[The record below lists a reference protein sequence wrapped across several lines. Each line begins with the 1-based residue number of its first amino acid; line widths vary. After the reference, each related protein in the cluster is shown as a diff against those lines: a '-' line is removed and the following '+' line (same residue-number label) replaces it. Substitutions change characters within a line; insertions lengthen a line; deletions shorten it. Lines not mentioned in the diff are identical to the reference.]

1 MPPEAFDGRW
11 AHPAAAHG
19 RRLDSAARQWGD
31 WAGRNESRRWS
42 EGGTA
47 TTWKEAHDAMASA
60 SEGLDV
66 LFVGIVALLLG
77 MTSGI
82 SVALHSY
89 VLGVGALVL
98 SLLGWGL
105 TLKLATR
112 F

>member
-1 MPPEAFDGRW
+1 
-11 AHPAAAHG
+11 
-19 RRLDSAARQWGD
+19 
-31 WAGRNESRRWS
+31 
-42 EGGTA
+42 
-47 TTWKEAHDAMASA
+47 MASA